1 VAVGAM
7 GPSEVS
13 ASAAT
18 SAAGYELTAC
28 SVYVSTIVE
37 DEASTLVLGVDESYT
52 LEVIIS

>member
-1 VAVGAM
+1 MGAM